1 MTHRLELRN
10 LPSRLRADASPAMLA
25 AAPVALV
32 GALIHFVPYQIV
44 KRVTGLPKDES
55 VRSTVKLLGC
65 TISFLI
71 DWLGLGSLVWR
82 NRGPLAG
89 AVAAVASPL
98 SGYVGIRV
106 AETLRDQAAPPANET
121 AR

>member
-1 MTHRLELRN
+1 
-10 LPSRLRADASPAMLA
+10 MLA

-32 GALIHFVPYQIV
+32 GASIHFVSYQIV
-44 KRVTGLPKDES
+44 KRVAGLPKDES